1 MNSLVTFSA
10 VLAVCLSLIQP
21 IAPTPQRLIL
31 ARILFDGKPI
41 LEATTSDNGYPDA
54 DEVWNYLKSV
64 KFKPTDEFKKL
75 KIDAAAKE
83 ALLSKKENNGDQHEI
98 TIEIS
103 YGGKAKPRNLKLIRV
118 PRDKRG
124 REWTLDPLDVDSE
137 FNLRTISRLL
147 ASKLSDPQ
155 ATKPWRSRK
164 K

>member
-21 IAPTPQRLIL
+21 IASTPQRLIL

-41 LEATTSDNGYPDA
+41 LEATTSDDGYPDA
-54 DEVWNYLKSV
+54 DAVWEYLKSV

-83 ALLSKKENNGDQHEI
+83 ALLSKKDNNGDQHEI
-98 TIEIS
+98 TVEIR
-103 YGGKAKPRNLKLIRV
+103 YGGEATPDKLRLIRV
-118 PRDKRG
+118 PSDKRG
-124 REWTLDPLDVDSE
+124 REWILDPLDIDSE
-137 FNLRTISRLL
+137 FNLRTISRRL
-147 ASKLSDPQ
+147 ASKLNKPQ
-155 ATKPWRSRK
+155 AIKPWKSRK